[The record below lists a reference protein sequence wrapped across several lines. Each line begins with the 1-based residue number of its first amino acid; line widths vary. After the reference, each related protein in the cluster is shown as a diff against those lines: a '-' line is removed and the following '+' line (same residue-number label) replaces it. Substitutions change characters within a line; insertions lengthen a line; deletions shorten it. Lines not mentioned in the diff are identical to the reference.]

1 MFAHVLAE
9 EITTAR
15 TINKNT
21 LKTQI
26 LSKIVSGKIVKKYRI
41 ANEVRRQT
49 GVRRRKQTWTD
60 KIMTNQ
66 KKERLPKA
74 REQIKQ
80 KVVGIHGKRIVS

>member
-15 TINKNT
+15 TIYKNT

-49 GVRRRKQTWTD
+49 GVRRRKQT
-60 KIMTNQ
+60 
-66 KKERLPKA
+66 
-74 REQIKQ
+74 
-80 KVVGIHGKRIVS
+80 